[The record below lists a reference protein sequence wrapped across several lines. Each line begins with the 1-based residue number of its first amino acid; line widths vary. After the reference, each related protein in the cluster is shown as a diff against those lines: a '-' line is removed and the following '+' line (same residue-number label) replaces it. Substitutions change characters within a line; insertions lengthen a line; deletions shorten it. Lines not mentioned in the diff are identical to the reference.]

1 MGTPSAPSYNRPG
14 PRTSK
19 ELRRRAIMR
28 ILGISGSP
36 RVGGNTEVITQHAL
50 KSIAE
55 EGIETE
61 MISLAGLTIEHCTG
75 CYACQK
81 EHRCIIDDDLVAIY
95 EKMEA
100 SDGIILATPVYFSGP
115 SSLVKAF
122 MDRAGMVARYSGDA
136 FKGKV
141 GGPLVVGRR
150 GGHNFT
156 FAQMNYWFQLLQ
168 FYMTGASYWNIAFG
182 RNKGEVA
189 SDQEGL
195 DTAWSFGKNLAT
207 LAKAVRR

>member
-1 MGTPSAPSYNRPG
+1 MKA
-14 PRTSK
+14 
-19 ELRRRAIMR
+19 
-28 ILGISGSP
+28 LGIVGSP
-36 RVGGNTEVITQHAL
+36 RQHGNCEYVMNHAL
-50 KSIAE
+50 KALVE

-61 MISLAGLTIEHCTG
+61 LVTLAGRTIAHCTG

-81 EHRCIIDDDLVAIY
+81 EYRCIIEDDLQPIF
-95 EKMEA
+95 EKMKSA
-100 SDGIILATPVYFSGP
+100 DGIILATPVYFSAA
-115 SSLVKAF
+115 SSLMKAF
-122 MDRAGMVARYSGDA
+122 MDRTGMVARYSGDI

-189 SDQEGL
+189 GDQEGL

-207 LAKAVRR
+207 LAKAVHRSS